1 MIVFN
6 LSAVRKHCVCAADI
20 QHLTVLCSCSLF
32 SREQNLKTSLLNPSF
47 SANVLLLL
55 AWIFQGIAIFPGAVA
70 PPAVS
75 QWNSMTPPAGQRF
88 MVNVQK
94 EAKPIRVDWFTEH
107 SVLTV
112 LLPAAHDFFLL
123 L

>member
-1 MIVFN
+1 MFLQLV
-6 LSAVRKHCVCAADI
+6 
-20 QHLTVLCSCSLF
+20 Q
-32 SREQNLKTSLLNPSF
+32 QNLKTSLLNPSF
-47 SANVLLLL
+47 SADVLVP
-55 AWIFQGIAIFPGAVA
+55 WIFQGIAIFPGAVA

-75 QWNSMTPPAGQRF
+75 QWNSMLPPAGQRF

-112 LLPAAHDFFLL
+112 LLPAAHDSFLL